1 LPTRIARVAL
11 AVSRKKVLMAL
22 WIQITPGSDEPIYL
36 QIVEQVG
43 ETIAKGQ
50 LAIGDKLPAVR
61 KLASELVIN
70 PNTVARAYTILEQ
83 SGLVTTKTGS
93 GTFVADPS
101 LRGKDAADIN
111 MLADR
116 MDGILSRGLNLGLES
131 QDIIAMFKDRLE
143 KFTKTRQGLSGQH
156 GKRR

>member
-1 LPTRIARVAL
+1 LPTKILKVAL

-43 ETIAKGQ
+43 EAIAKGQ
-50 LAIGDKLPAVR
+50 LAVGDKLPAVR

-101 LRGKDAADIN
+101 MRGKDAADIN
-111 MLADR
+111 MLTDR

-131 QDIIAMFKDRLE
+131 QDIITMFKDRLE
-143 KFTKTRQGLSGQH
+143 KFIKTRQGG
-156 GKRR
+156 RRKND